1 MRYTQLR
8 AFHYVAVCGGF
19 SRAAEALHLSQPAI
33 SDQVRKLEDEYDIL
47 LFDRR
52 KRQVL
57 VTARGEELLT
67 ITRKMFDQEQQAL
80 EFLSES
86 SVLNAGTLN
95 LFVDSA
101 YHVTELLST
110 FRARYPN
117 IAISMRVGNSND
129 VTAALLSYDADIGV
143 LGEVSS
149 SKEFAMVRLGAS
161 PLVAFAAKDSIYGK
175 ARLDSYDML
184 LDYPLVLRE
193 IGSKTRQKLEEAAQ
207 GYGVVLKPAMVIE
220 GREGVREVVASGSGI
235 GFVSM
240 AEFSPD
246 PRLVKI
252 DLPAPCPVMEEVI
265 VCLNDRKN
273 QKLIKAF
280 MTLAGDIPNTID
292 AKATSA

>member
-1 MRYTQLR
+1 MRYSQLR

-33 SDQVRKLEDEYDIL
+33 SDQVRKLEEAYDIL

-57 VTARGEELLT
+57 VTAKGQELLV

-86 SVLNAGTLN
+86 SILNSGTLN

-101 YHVTELLST
+101 YHVTELLSA
-110 FRARYPN
+110 FRDRYPH
-117 IAISMRVGNSND
+117 ISISMRVGNSND
-129 VTAALLSYDADIGV
+129 VTAALLSYKADIGV
-143 LGEVSS
+143 LGEVSQV
-149 SKEFAMVRLGAS
+149 KEFEIIRLGSS
-161 PLVAFAAKDSIYGK
+161 PLIAFAAKESVYGDVC
-175 ARLDSYDML
+175 LESYATLME
-184 LDYPLVLRE
+184 YPLVLRE
-193 IGSKTRQKLEEAAQ
+193 TGSKTRQKLEEAAQ
-207 GYGVVLKPAMVIE
+207 NAGITLRPAMVVE
-220 GREGVREVVASGSGI
+220 GREAVREVVASGSGI
-235 GFVSM
+235 GFVSL

-246 PRLVKI
+246 PRLIKI
-252 DLPAPCPVMEEVI
+252 NLPEPSPVMEEVI

-280 MTLAGDIPNTID
+280 MAMASGPRDNTLAESD
-292 AKATSA
+292 